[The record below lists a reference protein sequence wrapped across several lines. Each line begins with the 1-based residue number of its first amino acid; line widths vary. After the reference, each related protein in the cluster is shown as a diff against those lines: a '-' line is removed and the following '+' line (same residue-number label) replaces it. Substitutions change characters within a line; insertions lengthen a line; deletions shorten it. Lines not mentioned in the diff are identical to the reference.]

1 VYRGDNITD
10 SISIRLFSS
19 INELNRYKEETYPN
33 EDYAFVSTSTPLLS
47 NLSMIENIA
56 LIMQVDERLSRKEAQ
71 KIAYD
76 AMKPLGLISVAPLRY
91 DVCSQKEIFYVQLI
105 RAFVKKGAKI
115 IIDQPFAFL
124 AEENSI
130 NFILDALDA
139 LLIPYQQVMI
149 IDLENQGS
157 RYKEVSCHIEE

>member
-1 VYRGDNITD
+1 VYRGGNITD
-10 SISIRLFSS
+10 SISIKLFSS
-19 INELNRYKEETYPN
+19 VHDLNLYKEDAYLSE
-33 EDYAFVSTSTPLLS
+33 EYAFVSTSTPLLS

-56 LIMQVDERLSRKEAQ
+56 LIMQFHEHLSRKKSQ

-76 AMKPLGLISVAPLRY
+76 ALKALGLISIAPLRY
-91 DVCSQKEIFYVQLI
+91 DACSDKDIFYVQLI

-115 IIDQPFAFL
+115 IIDQPFVFL

-149 IDLENQGS
+149 IDLKNQES
-157 RYKEVSCHIEE
+157 RYKEISCHIEE